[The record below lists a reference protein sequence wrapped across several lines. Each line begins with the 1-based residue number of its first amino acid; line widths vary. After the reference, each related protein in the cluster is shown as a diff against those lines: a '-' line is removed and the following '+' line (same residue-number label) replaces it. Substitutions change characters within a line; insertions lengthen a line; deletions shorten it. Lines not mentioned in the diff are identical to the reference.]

1 MTLSNGSSSG
11 TEVVH
16 RTKATLATSAVQQSK
31 ALVSYII
38 HPTSRSWIL
47 RVNISSQLKVAIE
60 RFRKETYRVFGVLEI
75 RLSGKYTGEPREYLA
90 GNGKGKY
97 TVADIGTW
105 AWVKNWERSGYT
117 KEDMQEFP
125 HLLQWIERIA
135 ERPAVKVGTG
145 EKYANK

>member
-1 MTLSNGSSSG
+1 MPMIHPQRLRMPRRIGSF
-11 TEVVH
+11 V
-16 RTKATLATSAVQQSK
+16 LIPMTSAELLYLLKYDKDYKFGFKDELEQSDLIQWLFFWHGSG
-31 ALVSYII
+31 APYQGNLGY
-38 HPTSRSWIL
+38 
-47 RVNISSQLKVAIE
+47 
-60 RFRKETYRVFGVLEI
+60 FRRAAEQ
-75 RLSGKYTGEPREYLA
+75 SPCEPREYLA